1 MMLFHGTSKANLLS
15 ILEQGMQIKPKNAAF
30 FNGSAFGEG
39 IYLADDFM
47 FAGRYS
53 EIDSE

>member
-15 ILEQGMQIKPKNAAF
+15 ILEQGLQIKPSNAAMYH
-30 FNGSAFGEG
+30 GSAFGEG

-47 FAGRYS
+47 LAANYS
-53 EIDSE
+53 EMATE